1 MDAPGKSLDSLQCS
15 ETLWKDLMTEK
26 VRVHV
31 AASSSDIGSVL
42 GLQAAMVMMTVM
54 VVMVTMMLKISVMMH
69 CKKYL
74 GGGFRYSI

>member
-1 MDAPGKSLDSLQCS
+1 
-15 ETLWKDLMTEK
+15 MTEK

-54 VVMVTMMLKISVMMH
+54 VVMVTMMLKISVMIH
-69 CKKYL
+69 CQNIFWVVVL
-74 GGGFRYSI
+74 DI